1 MVLGATSKM
10 QATVK
15 WQLSTLSQDAS
26 NQQDVKPATGQST
39 PEFPMWQGLD
49 NVLTTSGSFFPVHTY
64 CGNHVPCITGRFPL
78 ILGDSDSLGEEEEGQ
93 GRKRKRKKKEE

>member
-1 MVLGATSKM
+1 M

-49 NVLTTSGSFFPVHTY
+49 KVLTTSGSFFPVHTY